1 MRTSYKKVFK
11 EDQILNGMLQL
22 RRSGWTYMSLALLF
36 GVDYSSIY
44 HQCKKF
50 HALKLNKP
58 VDFSVKSILRTLDIK
73 SKKVKMYEDY
83 LRESGYKKSQVF
95 HGEECIY

>member
-1 MRTSYKKVFK
+1 MRTPYKKVFA
-11 EDQILNGMLQL
+11 EDQILNEMLQL
-22 RRSGWTYMSLALLF
+22 RRAGWTYMSLALLF

-50 HALKLNKP
+50 NALKFDKP
-58 VDFSVKSILRTLDIK
+58 VNFSVKSILSTLDIK

-83 LRESGYKKSQVF
+83 LREAGYKKSQVF
-95 HGEECIY
+95 RNYEYI